1 MDYDLTNVKLLVGS
15 GGRTQCPACKGGR
28 SGELSCNVFQ
38 DQNTG
43 NWLSKCHR
51 AGCPKPLHVLEG
63 MIEWEPQVVLRDRSY
78 KGPILALPSGVF
90 GWCQQQWP
98 SISNATLASIKYNP
112 DNNTLLLPIR
122 PVSGKSQGWVEKA
135 ASPNWKDCPLAKPS
149 ELGWPNKVKNYYND
163 PEQTQLLSWYQSP
176 QSLAAVLVEDQLSA
190 MAVADSRE
198 YTGVALL
205 GTGINQ
211 NKVSQLQQG
220 GIRDIIIALDADA
233 TTQAFSMASRW
244 GMAFDSVKVSILPK
258 DFKDFTPD
266 ELTDWRF

>member
-1 MDYDLTNVKLLVGS
+1 MDYDLTAVKLLVGS

-63 MIEWEPQVVLRDRSY
+63 LVEWEPQVVLKDRSY
-78 KGPILALPSGVF
+78 KGPILALPLGVRD
-90 GWCQQQWP
+90 WCNYQWP
-98 SISNATLASIKYNP
+98 SIGSASLESIKFNP

-122 PVSGKSQGWVEKA
+122 PVVGKSQGWVEKA
-135 ASPNWKDCPLAKPS
+135 ASPNWSRCPLATPS
-149 ELGWPNKVKNYYND
+149 TLGWPNKVKNYYND
-163 PEQTQLLSWYQSP
+163 PEQTQLLSWYGQESGRT
-176 QSLAAVLVEDQLSA
+176 AVLVEDQLSA
-190 MAVADSRE
+190 MAVADN
-198 YTGVALL
+198 TDLIGVALL
-205 GTGINQ
+205 GTGINR

-220 GIRDIIIALDADA
+220 GICDIIIALDADA
-233 TTQAFSMASRW
+233 TTQAFGMASKW

-258 DFKDFTPD
+258 DLKDFTPN